1 MIELSQKCSDLIEH
15 RLNAIDDWI
24 RCGEDKTLENVL
36 GEWSPIHDAQYADPQ
51 ARIFGLPGIL
61 TSISHNDSSVFEA
74 DYEKSAQDV
83 YSEIAQYS

>member
-1 MIELSQKCSDLIEH
+1 ML
-15 RLNAIDDWI
+15 RFDWASTQCDWWLDTLP
-24 RCGEDKTLENVL
+24 REDKTLENVL